1 MKVNMP
7 VTDTEQ
13 SMSEGLA
20 LVSKTDIKGII
31 TYCNRDF
38 IDISGY
44 DEQDLVGKNHNMLRH
59 PDMPAEVFQDLWDSI
74 SRGHPWMGIVKNRC
88 KNGDY
93 YWVKA
98 NVTPVY
104 KKGRLIEYISVRN
117 KPTAEEIGDAEALY
131 AKLNAGDLKPPS
143 LIQKMFSGLGALTL
157 IRKFYLVMLVMMISF
172 AGSGLFAWY
181 PMYVAETQWKHY
193 QDSVAERQSLLSEI
207 KSHFGYGGAIHNFK
221 NYVLR
226 GTPEYAARFRK
237 NQLALI
243 RTIASYYELNG
254 LSEEERQ
261 ALAVVEQVAVDY
273 ASQIEK
279 ITPMVEAG
287 ESAEVIDGVVKI
299 NDGPAL
305 EGLEQ
310 LNRTYNELTD
320 SDTDHLNKTMGQGQ
334 LLVTVMPLVGFL
346 ILFLFFVAALKTGVL
361 SPLTSVRERLRRLSE
376 GYYFDDIDIHQG
388 GEIGDLLRDL
398 KMMQTKLGF
407 EVIDAREQASAAIRI
422 KTALDNVSSSV
433 MMVDPELNIIYIN
446 KAAEKLFKDAEED
459 IQEDLPEFRTNNL
472 MDSCIDQFH
481 KQPEHQRRMIEA
493 LDSSYRSEFAVG
505 GRTFRIVANP
515 VTNEEG
521 RRLGTAVEWTDR
533 TEEVAVEQEVDAIVS
548 AAQSGDLGSRVDL
561 EGKDGFFLGLGQG
574 INQLVEV
581 VDRVFVDV
589 AAAMSEMAKGNLTQ
603 PITNEYQGAYDQVKQ
618 DVNATMGNLEG
629 IISQLRESGDVITTA
644 SDEISTGNN
653 NLSVRTEQ
661 QASSLEETASSMEE
675 LTGTVKNNADNAQQ
689 ANQLAASACQTAEK
703 GGEVV
708 AKAVQAMDAINRSS
722 SKIADIIGVIDEIA
736 FQTNLLALNASVEAA
751 RAGEQGRGFAVVATE
766 VRNLAG
772 RSATAAKEIKA
783 LIQDSGEK
791 VSIGTNLVSES
802 GETLDEIVNGV
813 KKVGNIISEIAA
825 ASQEQSS
832 GIDQVNRAVTVMDEM
847 TQQNATL
854 AEQTSAAAAS
864 MNEKAKE
871 MEQLMGFFRVSLRT
885 GFSPDTPAVPMSGFV
900 AKQAVSQ
907 PVTAAAA
914 PYHVVSPIPTGEDED
929 DEWEEF

>member
-13 SMSEGLA
+13 SMSEGLV
-20 LVSKTDIKGII
+20 LVSKTDFKGVV
-31 TYCNRDF
+31 TYCNREF
-38 IDISGY
+38 VEISGY
-44 DEQDLVGKNHNMLRH
+44 DEQELIGNNHNMVRH

-74 SRGHPWMGIVKNRC
+74 SQGHPWMGIVKNRC

-104 KKGRLIEYISVRN
+104 QNGRLIEYMSVRN
-117 KPTAEEIGDAEALY
+117 KPTAGEIGDAEALY
-131 AKLNAGDLKPPS
+131 AKLNAGKVKPPG
-143 LIQKMFSGLGALTL
+143 LIRKVFSGLGALSL
-157 IRKFYLVMLVMMISF
+157 IRKFYLVMLVMLLSF

-181 PMYVAETQWKHY
+181 PMHVAETQWKHY
-193 QDSVAERQSLLSEI
+193 QDTVAERQSLLSEM

-226 GTPEYAARFRK
+226 GTPEYEARFRK
-237 NQLALI
+237 NHQALI
-243 RTIASYYELNG
+243 NTIAAYSELNG

-261 ALAVVEQVAVDY
+261 ALAVIEQVAVSY
-273 ASQIEK
+273 SSQLEK
-279 ITPMVEAG
+279 IMPMVEAG
-287 ESAEVIDGVVKI
+287 VSAEEIDNVATVV
-299 NDGPAL
+299 DGPAL
-305 EGLEQ
+305 EGLKQ
-310 LNRTYNELTD
+310 LNLTYNELTD
-320 SDTDHLNKTMGQGQ
+320 ADTAHLNKTMGLGQ
-334 LLVTVMPLVGFL
+334 LLVIVMPVIGFL
-346 ILFLFFVAALKTGVL
+346 ILFLFFITTLKIGVL

-407 EVIDAREQASAAIRI
+407 EVMDAREQASTAIRI

-433 MMVDPELNIIYIN
+433 MMVDPELNIIYMN
-446 KAAEKLFKDAEED
+446 KAVEKLFKRAEQD
-459 IQEDLPEFRTNNL
+459 IQKDFPDFRANNL
-472 MDSCIDQFH
+472 MNSCIDQFH
-481 KQPEHQRRMIEA
+481 KHPEHQRMMIEA
-493 LDSSYRSEFAVG
+493 LSSSYLSEFEVDE
-505 GRTFRIVANP
+505 RTFRIVANP

-521 RRLGTAVEWTDR
+521 RRLGTAVEWSDR

-644 SDEISTGNN
+644 SDEISIGNN
-653 NLSVRTEQ
+653 NLSARTEQ

-675 LTGTVKNNADNAQQ
+675 LTGTVKNNADNAQR
-689 ANQLAASACQTAEK
+689 ANQLAASACLTAEK

-708 AKAVQAMDAINRSS
+708 AKAVQAMDDINRSS
-722 SKIADIIGVIDEIA
+722 NKIADIIGVIDEIA

-813 KKVGNIISEIAA
+813 KKVGDIISEIAA

-832 GIDQVNRAVTVMDEM
+832 GIDQVNHAVTVMDEM

-871 MEQLMGFFRVSLRT
+871 MEQLMGFFQVSLCA
-885 GFSPDTPAVPMSGFV
+885 GVSLAAPV
-900 AKQAVSQ
+900 APTARFAATHVAPQ
-907 PVTAAAA
+907 PVTAAA
-914 PYHVVSPIPTGEDED
+914 PRRVISPASTDEDEG